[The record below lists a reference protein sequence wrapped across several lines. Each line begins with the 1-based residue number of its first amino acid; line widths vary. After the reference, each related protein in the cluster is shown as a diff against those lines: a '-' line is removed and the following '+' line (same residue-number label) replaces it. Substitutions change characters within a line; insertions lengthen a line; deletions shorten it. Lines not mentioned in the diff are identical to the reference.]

1 MNKIKFKK
9 ITIQNFKSFKELEFD
24 FDKHH
29 GLNYVFGVNND
40 IPGTNNGVGKSN
52 LYDSLLFALFGKS
65 FNNNNNQYLPNRV
78 VDKKLKTS
86 VILEF
91 DVNDDKY
98 IVKSFIKHMRKPF
111 TVNCTLE
118 KNGEDITLSSSKETR
133 QFIEKELLKC
143 DYDLFKQSIILS
155 SGEANNFFKMTKQQK
170 REYIE
175 DIFDLTLFGK
185 LFAMVKTDINKLDK
199 EIIEKQISI
208 QQQKESVK
216 DLKQKDSEFDDDK
229 KIKINLLKKEVKEI
243 SEKIQ
248 KKDNKIFDIEKI
260 EKIHNDINEQINRLS
275 EIGRAHV

>member
-1 MNKIKFKK
+1 MNKVIFKELRA
-9 ITIQNFKSFKELEFD
+9 QNFKSFETLNFD
-24 FDKHH
+24 FNSHH
-29 GLNYVFGVNND
+29 GLNYIFGVNND

-52 LYDSLLFALFGKS
+52 IFDSLLFALFGKT
-65 FNNNNNQYLPNRV
+65 FYNNNNIFLPNRV
-78 VDKKLKTS
+78 VDKKLNTS
-86 VILEF
+86 VTLEF
-91 DVNDDKY
+91 DVNADKY
-98 IVKSFIKHMRKPF
+98 KVKSFIKHMRKPF

-118 KNGEDITLSSSKETR
+118 KNGEDITKSSSKETR
-133 QFIEKELLKC
+133 AFIEKELLKC

-199 EIIEKQISI
+199 EIVEKQISI
-208 QQQKESVK
+208 QQQKESIK
-216 DLKQKDSEFDDDK
+216 DIKQQDLEFNDVK

-248 KKDNKIFDIEKI
+248 KKDDKVLMSIKSR
-260 EKIHNDINEQINRLS
+260 K
-275 EIGRAHV
+275 